1 MSAYIVVEGIVR
13 DKESLGRYAS
23 QAIPLIKEF
32 GGEVLAFGPWELLFG
47 EDAYHNGM
55 IIRFADRDTALAWCN
70 SAAYQ
75 APRRVSRYE
84 TRPALAASVSLLES
98 FGWIG

>member
-13 DKESLGRYAS
+13 DKEALGRYAS

-47 EDAYHNGM
+47 EGAYQNGM
-55 IIRFADRDTALAWCN
+55 IIRFADKDTAFVALHVN
-70 SAAYQ
+70 VDKM
-75 APRRVSRYE
+75 PELRRE
-84 TRPALAASVSLLES
+84 TFTA
-98 FGWIG
+98 